1 MRKALTQV
9 NACIAGILIGPL
21 LAASAVGVV
30 LWTGGYNVAATN
42 IPGDLEVRVAAFAVN
57 HAVQKRAPVQTNPF
71 STPEDIRAG
80 MVSYQQNC
88 LACHGARGV
97 PEAAFGRGLNPPAPD
112 LTLSFVR
119 RLSDGELYWIV
130 SHGIRMTGMPAFL
143 STHTAEE
150 IWKIV
155 AFVRHM
161 PDLTKE
167 EQRALKADRE
177 RGLQSM
183 DNAQTVK
190 KEVEHEE
197 EPSS

>member
-1 MRKALTQV
+1 MRGVFTPV
-9 NACIAGILIGPL
+9 SACIAGILIGPL
-21 LAASAVGVV
+21 LAAGAVGGIF
-30 LWTGGYNVAATN
+30 WTGAYDVAATK
-42 IPGDLEVRVAAFAVN
+42 IPGDLETKIAAFAVN

-80 MVSYQQNC
+80 LVSYQQNC
-88 LACHGARGV
+88 FACHGARGI
-97 PEAAFGRGLNPPAPD
+97 PETTFGRGLNPPAPD

-143 STHTAEE
+143 PTHTEDE

-161 PDLTKE
+161 PDMTKE

-177 RGLQSM
+177 RSLQSM
-183 DNAQTVK
+183 ENSQTVK